1 MIHDDVAIYNPV
13 YSHISMCVCP
23 WVPGIAFFMS
33 KKISQVPLYTHT
45 QSHVLMEIYSFNIPK
60 EGEIP
65 S

>member
-1 MIHDDVAIYNPV
+1 MIHNNVAIYNPV
-13 YSHISMCVCP
+13 YSRISMCVCP

>member
-1 MIHDDVAIYNPV
+1 MIRNNVAIYNVV

-33 KKISQVPLYTHT
+33 RKISQVSLYTHT

>member
-1 MIHDDVAIYNPV
+1 MIHNDVAIYNPV
-13 YSHISMCVCP
+13 YSHISVCVCL

-33 KKISQVPLYTHT
+33 RKISQVPLYTHT
-45 QSHVLMEIYSFNIPK
+45 QSRFLMEIYSFNIPK